1 MYSLNLPQDIEDNL
15 AFLAKETG
23 RDKEDLMNEAISRG
37 IQEIIEDMEDIADA
51 KRVLQSSSRQWSLEE
66 VEGRL
71 DLEGHV

>member
-1 MYSLNLPQDIEDNL
+1 MYSLNLSQNIEDNL
-15 AFLAKETG
+15 AFLVKQTG

-66 VEGRL
+66 VEAGV

>member
-15 AFLAKETG
+15 AFLATETG

-37 IQEIIEDMEDIADA
+37 IQEIIEDMGDIADA
-51 KRVLQSSSRQWSLEE
+51 KAVLQSSSRQWSLEE
-66 VEGRL
+66 VEAGV